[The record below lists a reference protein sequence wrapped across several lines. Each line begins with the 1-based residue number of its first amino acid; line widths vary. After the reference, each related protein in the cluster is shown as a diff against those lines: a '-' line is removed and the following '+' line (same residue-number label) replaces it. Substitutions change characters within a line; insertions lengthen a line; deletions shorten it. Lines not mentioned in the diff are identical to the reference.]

1 MLFPLAI
8 GSEWGGRFSKTFNK
22 LLEWL
27 ESVTS
32 FTKLPTLLGCRICL
46 LVVNLPPSSLSII
59 RARRQAG
66 IIVFFVLVSAGV
78 LILSVVWMILLLY
91 YSNLATKYPQIDIPA
106 SVCATVL
113 SLVYV
118 WYWPLSVA
126 HLIISKCWVEWREG
140 RVIYINMDQFW
151 ILCHFIQIWIIIE
164 FIELW
169 TGGYISMV
177 YFIWVFEE

>member
-1 MLFPLAI
+1 MWALTGLLKIIEKLSVSYLLFPLAI

-46 LVVNLPPSSLSII
+46 LVVNLPPSSLSIM

-91 YSNLATKYPQIDIPA
+91 YSNLATKYPQIDIVSIFSA
-106 SVCATVL
+106 ITCSCLILT
-113 SLVYV
+113 
-118 WYWPLSVA
+118 
-126 HLIISKCWVEWREG
+126 IISCPFDYK
-140 RVIYINMDQFW
+140 
-151 ILCHFIQIWIIIE
+151 
-164 FIELW
+164 
-169 TGGYISMV
+169 
-177 YFIWVFEE
+177 